1 METGITTRR
10 LRNGFQR
17 GGVVL
22 SIVAVCA
29 AVCVSSL
36 TSAYGYDPVYFDSLR
51 DREAIEQLA
60 YCYASG
66 TDAIG
71 RGDVA
76 TGAAIYNKCFT
87 PNAVFEASFAN
98 PDPNAP
104 PDFTATGPSNWAT
117 VVDNQFRS
125 QGYVATQHLM
135 GNPQIDLHLNT
146 ATLSTYLAA
155 THVIDP
161 NASIDLANG
170 PYVFDVVRTPIGWRI
185 TRLQLRLISFLRLE
199 SLAPTP

>member
-22 SIVAVCA
+22 SIVAVSA

-36 TSAYGYDPVYFDSLR
+36 TSAHGFYPDDPNSLK
-51 DREAIEQLA
+51 DRLVIEQLA

-76 TGAAIYNKCFT
+76 AGTAIYNKCFT

-98 PDPNAP
+98 PDPDAP
-104 PDFTATGPSNWAT
+104 PDFVATGPGNWAT
-117 VVDNQFRS
+117 VVNNQFTS

-135 GNPQIDLHLNT
+135 SNAQIDLHLNT
-146 ATLSTYLAA
+146 ATMSTYLSA

-161 NASIDLANG
+161 SASIDLANG
-170 PYVFDVVRTPIGWRI
+170 PYLFDVVRTPNGWRI
-185 TRLQLRLISFLRLE
+185 TRLQLKLISFLRLE
-199 SLAPTP
+199 SPPPTP

>member
-22 SIVAVCA
+22 SIVAVSA

-36 TSAYGYDPVYFDSLR
+36 TSAYGYDTDYFDSLR
-51 DREAIEQLA
+51 DRQAIEQLA

-76 TGAAIYNKCFT
+76 AGTAIYNKCFT

-104 PDFTATGPSNWAT
+104 PDFVATGPGNWAT
-117 VVDNQFRS
+117 VVNNQFTS

-135 GNPQIDLHLNT
+135 SNVQIDLHWST
-146 ATLSTYLAA
+146 ATMSTYLSA

-161 NASIDLANG
+161 SASIDLANG

-185 TRLQLRLISFLRLE
+185 TRLQLKLISFLRLE
-199 SLAPTP
+199 SPPPAP